1 MAAITPGDTGRNSQP
16 GTSAATNPHIDL
28 HPPSFTLLPHLLA
41 GSVFSSAKASLYR
54 WGMLCIIPAMDIITT
69 HITADFDSLA
79 AMVAAKRLYP
89 EAELVFPG
97 SQEKSVRDY
106 LAQEFRNIYEF
117 KKIKHIDLSRVR
129 RLIVVDTRQ
138 TERIGK
144 LAECLTNPNIA
155 IHLYDHHPDAP
166 GDLHGT
172 METVHPFGSTTTIFA
187 RIFQQRGILPTRDET
202 TLMALGI
209 YEDTGSFLH
218 SSTCPEDLAAASW
231 LLAHGANLDVVT
243 QFVSRELSSEQI
255 SLIGQLQQEAHAYVI
270 RGVTVVVSKLTVAE
284 YIDDFAV
291 IVQRLMVMENIDV
304 LFALASMG
312 ERTYLIA
319 RSRIPE
325 INVGMVAREFGG
337 GGHASAASATIRDMT
352 IAEAEEKLVG
362 QLHRHTRPKAIAG
375 ELMSSP
381 VIAVTPE
388 VSIDQ
393 ANRLMTR
400 YNVTVLPV
408 VKFGGSQDT
417 DKQPSGLLGMIS
429 RMVAEK
435 AIFHKLGSLPVVEY
449 MTTEIA
455 TIPESG
461 TLADIQRLIIEHRQR
476 MIPVV
481 RGEEIMGVI
490 TRTDLLSLLVN
501 DPSSLSTDLLRGD
514 ERPSVERTRNLSSV
528 MAQVLSRN
536 VIVLLREIGETA
548 ARLHCNA
555 YVAGGFVRDLL
566 LHTKNT
572 DIDIVI
578 EGDGIQF
585 AKTLAKQRQG
595 IVHPHEKFGTATVIF
610 PDQTRIDVATARLE
624 YYEHPAALPTV
635 ELSSIKLDLYRRDF
649 TINAMAVHL
658 NPERFGTLVDYFN
671 CQNDLKERRIQVLHN
686 LSFVEDPTRV
696 FRAIRFEGR
705 LDFTIT
711 RHTEKLIKNT
721 VQMNLFNRFSEP
733 RFFHELKL
741 ILSEDDPIPALRR
754 MAAFK
759 LFPFLWPDLRPNLN
773 IDRRFLHFLT
783 QAGRAISWFNLL
795 YLPEKIETWMVY
807 LLAIL
812 SRSRTKELISFC
824 HRFDI
829 PQKQRRKLIQQ
840 KTDAEKIALDMLK
853 RTLLKP
859 SEIYWLLGELDN
871 EGLLYLMTIARR
883 RYIQQAVSL
892 YVTSLRKA
900 APLVSGDEL
909 KSMGYIPG
917 PQFRAMLNH
926 LIEVQLDGEVTSHE
940 QALAFIAS
948 HYPAPPQPQV

>member
-1 MAAITPGDTGRNSQP
+1 MGYVVYN
-16 GTSAATNPHIDL
+16 
-28 HPPSFTLLPHLLA
+28 
-41 GSVFSSAKASLYR
+41 
-54 WGMLCIIPAMDIITT
+54 PAMDIITT
-69 HITADFDSLA
+69 HIGADFDSLA
-79 AMVAAKRLYP
+79 AMVAAKKLYP
-89 EAELVFPG
+89 AAELVFPG

-117 KKIKHIDLSRVR
+117 KKIKHIDLSRVQ
-129 RLIVVDTRQ
+129 RLIIVDTRQ
-138 TERIGK
+138 AERIGN
-144 LAECLTNPNIA
+144 LAQCLQNPNVIVH
-155 IHLYDHHPDAP
+155 IYDHHPNVP
-166 GDLHGT
+166 GDLRGAV
-172 METVHPFGSTTTIFA
+172 EVVQPFGSTTTLFT
-187 RIFQQRGILPTRDET
+187 RLFQEQGIVPTSEEA

-218 SSTCPEDLAAASW
+218 SSTCPEDLTAAAW

-255 SLIGQLQQEAHAYVI
+255 NLIGQLRQEATSYVI
-270 RGVTVVVSKLTVAE
+270 RGVTVVVSKLTLAE

-291 IVQRLMVMENIDV
+291 VVQRLMVMENIDV
-304 LFALASMG
+304 LFALLSMG

-325 INVGMVAREFGG
+325 INVGTIAREFGG
-337 GGHASAASATIRDMT
+337 GGHASAASATIRDLT

-362 QLHRHTRPKAIAG
+362 HLHRHIRPKAIAG

-381 VIAVTPE
+381 VINVTPE

-393 ANRLMTR
+393 ANQLMTR

-408 VKFGGSQDT
+408 VKSSGSQET
-417 DKQPSGLLGMIS
+417 GRHPAGLLGIIS

-435 AIFHKLGSLPVVEY
+435 AIFHKLGSLPVAEY

-455 TIPESG
+455 TLPESG
-461 TLADIQRLIIEHRQR
+461 TLADIQKLIIEHRQR

-481 RGEEIMGVI
+481 RGESIIGVI

-501 DPSSLSTDLLRGD
+501 DPANLSTDLLRGD

-528 MAQVLSRN
+528 MAQVLSRT
-536 VIVLLREIGETA
+536 VIVLLQEIGETA
-548 ARLHCNA
+548 AGLHCNA

-566 LHTKNT
+566 LQVKNT

-578 EGDGIQF
+578 EGDGIRF
-585 AKTLAKQRQG
+585 AKTLAEQRHG

-624 YYEHPAALPTV
+624 YYEHPAAMPTV

-649 TINAMAVHL
+649 TINAMAIHL
-658 NPERFGTLVDYFN
+658 NPDRFGTLVDYFN

-705 LDFTIT
+705 LDFSIT

-721 VQMNLFNRFSEP
+721 AQMNLFDRFSEA

-741 ILSEDDPIPALRR
+741 ILSEDDPIPSLRR

-759 LFPFLWPDLRPNLN
+759 LFPFLWPDLRPNLE
-773 IDRRFLHFLT
+773 IDRRFIHFLT
-783 QAGRAISWFNLL
+783 QAVQAISWFKLL
-795 YLPEKIETWMVY
+795 YLPDKVETWMVY
-807 LLAIL
+807 LLAIM

-824 HRFDI
+824 TRFDI
-829 PQKQRRKLIQQ
+829 PPKQRKKLIQQ
-840 KTDAEKIALDMLK
+840 KTDAEKIAFDMQK
-853 RTLLKP
+853 RPFLRP
-859 SEIYWLLGELDN
+859 SEVYWLLAELDN
-871 EGLLYLMTIARR
+871 EGLLYLMTIARK

-892 YVTSLRKA
+892 FVTTLRKVT
-900 APLVSGDEL
+900 PMVTGDEL
-909 KSMGYIPG
+909 KAMGYIPG
-917 PQFRAMLNH
+917 PLFRVIRNH
-926 LIEVQLDGEVTSHE
+926 LIEMQLDGEVSTHE
-940 QALAFIAS
+940 QALAFI
-948 HYPAPPQPQV
+948 HTTYPVTPRPT

>member
-1 MAAITPGDTGRNSQP
+1 
-16 GTSAATNPHIDL
+16 
-28 HPPSFTLLPHLLA
+28 
-41 GSVFSSAKASLYR
+41 
-54 WGMLCIIPAMDIITT
+54 MDIITT
-69 HITADFDSLA
+69 HIGADFDSLA
-79 AMVAAKRLYP
+79 AMVAAKKLYP
-89 EAELVFPG
+89 HAELVFPG

-117 KKIKHIDLSRVR
+117 KKIKHIDLSRVQ

-138 TERIGK
+138 AERIGK
-144 LAECLTNPNIA
+144 LSQCLENPHVVV
-155 IHLYDHHPDAP
+155 HLYDHHPDVA
-166 GDLHGT
+166 GDLRGAV
-172 METVHPFGSTTTIFA
+172 EIVQPLGSTTTLFV
-187 RIFQQRGILPTRDET
+187 RLFQEQGIVPTLEEA

-218 SSTCPEDLAAASW
+218 SSTCPEDLTAAAW
-231 LLAHGANLDVVT
+231 LLTHGANLDVVT

-255 SLIGQLQQEAHAYVI
+255 SLIGQLRQEASSYII
-270 RGVTVVVSKLTVAE
+270 RGVTVVVSKLILAE
-284 YIDDFAV
+284 YVDDFAV
-291 IVQRLMVMENIDV
+291 VVQRLMVMENIDV
-304 LFALASMG
+304 LFALLSMG

-325 INVGMVAREFGG
+325 INVGTIAREFGG

-362 QLHRHTRPKAIAG
+362 QLHRHIRPKAIAG

-381 VIAVTPE
+381 VIHVTPE

-393 ANRLMTR
+393 ANQLMTR

-408 VKFGGSQDT
+408 VKSSGSQEDGT
-417 DKQPSGLLGMIS
+417 HPAGLLGMIS
-429 RMVAEK
+429 RMVVEK

-455 TIPESG
+455 TLPESG
-461 TLADIQRLIIEHRQR
+461 TLADIQKLIIEHRQR

-481 RGEEIMGVI
+481 RGESIIGVI

-501 DPSSLSTDLLRGD
+501 DPANLSMDLLRGD

-536 VIVLLREIGETA
+536 VMVLLQEIGEIA
-548 ARLHCNA
+548 AGLHCNA

-566 LHTKNT
+566 LQVKNT

-578 EGDGIQF
+578 EGDGIRF
-585 AKTLAKQRQG
+585 AKALAAQRRG
-595 IVHPHEKFGTATVIF
+595 VVHPHEKFGTATVIF

-624 YYEHPAALPTV
+624 YYEHPAAMPTV

-649 TINAMAVHL
+649 TINAMAIHL
-658 NPERFGTLVDYFN
+658 NPDRFGTLVDYFN

-686 LSFVEDPTRV
+686 LSFVEDPTRI

-705 LDFTIT
+705 LDFHIT

-721 VQMNLFNRFSEP
+721 VQMNLFDRFSEA

-741 ILSEDDPIPALRR
+741 ILSEDDPTPALRR

-759 LFPFLWPDLRPNLN
+759 LFPFLWPDLRPNLE
-773 IDRRFLHFLT
+773 IDRRFVHSLA
-783 QAGRAISWFNLL
+783 QAVQAISWFKLL
-795 YLPEKIETWMVY
+795 YLPDKVETWMVY
-807 LLAIL
+807 LLAIMG
-812 SRSRTKELISFC
+812 RSRTKELISFC

-829 PQKQRRKLIQQ
+829 PSKQRKKLIAQ
-840 KTDAEKIALDMLK
+840 KTDAERIALDMQK
-853 RTLLKP
+853 RPFIKP

-871 EGLLYLMTIARR
+871 EGLLYLMTIARK

-892 YVTSLRKA
+892 FVTTLRKA
-900 APLVSGDEL
+900 TPMVTGDEL
-909 KSMGYIPG
+909 KVMGYVPG
-917 PQFRAMLNH
+917 PQFRVIRNH
-926 LIEVQLDGEVTSHE
+926 LIEMQLDGEVSTHE
-940 QALAFIAS
+940 QALAFIRS
-948 HYPAPPQPQV
+948 TYPITQRSA

>member
-1 MAAITPGDTGRNSQP
+1 
-16 GTSAATNPHIDL
+16 
-28 HPPSFTLLPHLLA
+28 
-41 GSVFSSAKASLYR
+41 
-54 WGMLCIIPAMDIITT
+54 MDIITT

-79 AMVAAKRLYP
+79 AMVAAKKLYP

-117 KKIKHIDLSRVR
+117 KKIKHIDLTRVQ

-138 TERIGK
+138 EERIGK
-144 LAECLTNPNIA
+144 LAECLNNPHIVV
-155 IHLYDHHPDAP
+155 HLYDHHPNAP
-166 GDLHGT
+166 GDLHGAQ
-172 METVHPFGSTTTIFA
+172 ETIEPLGSTTTIFT
-187 RIFQQRGILPTRDET
+187 RLFQERGIVPTPDEA

-231 LLAHGANLDVVT
+231 LLAHGANLDIVT

-255 SLIGQLQQEAHAYVI
+255 SFIGQLQQEAQSYVI
-270 RGVTVVVSKLTVAE
+270 RGVTVVISKLTTAD

-304 LFALASMG
+304 LFALLSMG

-325 INVGMVAREFGG
+325 INVGTIAREFGG
-337 GGHASAASATIRDMT
+337 GGHASAASATIRDLT
-352 IAEAEEKLVG
+352 IAEAEEQLVG
-362 QLHRHTRPKAIAG
+362 LLHRHIRPKEVAG

-381 VIAVTPE
+381 VITVTPE

-408 VKFGGSQDT
+408 VRANGGQENGMRPT
-417 DKQPSGLLGMIS
+417 GLLGMIS
-429 RMVAEK
+429 RTVAEK
-435 AIFHKLGSLPVVEY
+435 AIFHKLGSLPVVDY

-455 TIPESG
+455 TLPESG
-461 TLADIQRLIIEHRQR
+461 TLADIQRLIIENRQR
-476 MIPVV
+476 LIPVV
-481 RGEEIMGVI
+481 RGEDIVGVI
-490 TRTDLLSLLVN
+490 TRTDLLSLLIH
-501 DPSSLSTDLLRGD
+501 DPAHLSPDLLRSD
-514 ERPSVERTRNLSSV
+514 ERPSVERTRNLASV
-528 MAQVLSRN
+528 MAQVLSRE
-536 VIVLLREIGETA
+536 ITVLLREIGETA
-548 ARLHCNA
+548 AGLGCNA

-566 LHTKNT
+566 LHVRNT

-578 EGDGIQF
+578 EGDGIRF
-585 AKTLAKQRQG
+585 AKALAAQRRG

-610 PDQTRIDVATARLE
+610 PDQSRIDVASARLE
-624 YYEHPAALPTV
+624 YYEHPAAMPTV
-635 ELSSIKLDLYRRDF
+635 EHSSIKLDLYRRDF
-649 TINAMAVHL
+649 TINAMAIHL
-658 NPERFGTLVDYFN
+658 NPQRFGILVDYFN

-686 LSFVEDPTRV
+686 LSFVEDPTRI

-721 VQMNLFNRFSEP
+721 VQMNLFDRFEEP

-741 ILSEDDPIPALRR
+741 ILSETDPAPALRR

-759 LFPFLWPDLRPNLN
+759 LFPFLWPDLRPNLK

-783 QAGRAISWFNLL
+783 QAGQAVSWFRLL
-795 YLPEKIETWMVY
+795 YLPDKLETWMVY
-807 LLAIL
+807 LLAIM
-812 SRSRTKELISFC
+812 SRSRTKELIAFC
-824 HRFDI
+824 TRFGI
-829 PQKQRRKLIQQ
+829 PPKQRKKLILQ
-840 KTDAEKIALDMLK
+840 KTEGERIALEMQK
-853 RTLLKP
+853 RPFLKP
-859 SEIYWLLGELDN
+859 SETYWLLSVLDI
-871 EGLLYLMTIARR
+871 EGLLYLMTIARK

-892 YVTSLRKA
+892 YVTTLRRA
-900 APLVSGDEL
+900 TPLVGGDEL
-909 KSMGYIPG
+909 KALGYIPG
-917 PQFRAMLNH
+917 PQFRAIRNH
-926 LIEVQLDGEVTSHE
+926 LIEMQLDGEVTSHD
-940 QALAFIAS
+940 QALAFIRTTYPVAS
-948 HYPAPPQPQV
+948 QPRR

>member
-1 MAAITPGDTGRNSQP
+1 
-16 GTSAATNPHIDL
+16 
-28 HPPSFTLLPHLLA
+28 
-41 GSVFSSAKASLYR
+41 
-54 WGMLCIIPAMDIITT
+54 MDIITT
-69 HITADFDSLA
+69 HIGADFDSLA

-117 KKIKHIDLSRVR
+117 KKIKHIDLSRVQ

-138 TERIGK
+138 AERIGK
-144 LAECLTNPNIA
+144 LAECLNNPNLIV
-155 IHLYDHHPDAP
+155 HLYDHHPNAP
-166 GDLHGT
+166 GDLHGAL
-172 METVHPFGSTTTIFA
+172 ETVAPFGSTTTIFT
-187 RIFQQRGILPTRDET
+187 RIFQEQNIVPTPEET

-218 SSTCPEDLAAASW
+218 SSTCPEDLTAASW

-255 SLIGQLQQEAHAYVI
+255 SLIGQLQQEAHTYVI
-270 RGVTVVVSKLTVAE
+270 CGVTVVISKLTVPD
-284 YIDDFAV
+284 YINDFAV

-304 LFALASMG
+304 LFALISMG

-325 INVGMVAREFGG
+325 INVGTIVREFGG
-337 GGHASAASATIRDMT
+337 GGHASAASATIRDLT
-352 IAEAEEKLVG
+352 IAEAEEQLVG
-362 QLHRHTRPKAIAG
+362 LLHRHIRPKAIAG

-381 VIAVTPE
+381 VIAVTPDL
-388 VSIDQ
+388 SIDQ

-408 VKFGGSQDT
+408 VRTNGGQENVSP
-417 DKQPSGLLGMIS
+417 PSGFLGMIS

-435 AIFHKLGSLPVVEY
+435 AIFHKLGSLPVADY

-455 TIPESG
+455 TLPESG
-461 TLADIQRLIIEHRQR
+461 TLADIQKLIIENRQR
-476 MIPVV
+476 LIPVV
-481 RGEEIMGVI
+481 RGEAIVGVI

-501 DPSSLSTDLLRGD
+501 DPAHLSTDLLRED

-528 MAQVLSRN
+528 MAQVLPRA
-536 VIVLLREIGETA
+536 ITVLLREIGETA
-548 ARLHCNA
+548 AALGCNA

-566 LHTKNT
+566 LHVKNT

-578 EGDGIQF
+578 EGDGILF
-585 AKTLAKQRQG
+585 AKALAEQRHG
-595 IVHPHEKFGTATVIF
+595 IVHPHEKFGTATVLF

-624 YYEHPAALPTV
+624 YYEYPAAMPTV
-635 ELSSIKLDLYRRDF
+635 EHSSIKLDLYRRDF
-649 TINAMAVHL
+649 TINAMAIHL
-658 NPERFGTLVDYFN
+658 NPTQFGTLVDYFN

-686 LSFVEDPTRV
+686 LSFVEDPTRI

-721 VQMNLFNRFSEP
+721 VQMNLFDRFEEP

-741 ILSEDDPIPALRR
+741 ILSEDDPIPALKR
-754 MAAFK
+754 MASFK
-759 LFPFLWPDLRPNLN
+759 LFPFLWPDLRPNLE

-783 QAGRAISWFNLL
+783 QASQAISWFKLL

-807 LLAIL
+807 LLAIM
-812 SRSRTKELISFC
+812 SRSRTKELIAFC
-824 HRFDI
+824 HRFNI
-829 PQKQRRKLIQQ
+829 PPKLRKKLILQ
-840 KTDAEKIALDMLK
+840 KTEGERIAQEMQK
-853 RTLLKP
+853 RPFLKP
-859 SEIYWLLGELDN
+859 SETYWLLSELDN
-871 EGLLYLMTIARR
+871 EGLLYLMTIARK

-892 YVTSLRKA
+892 FVTALRKVM
-900 APLVSGDEL
+900 PLVGGDEL
-909 KSMGYIPG
+909 KAMGYIPG
-917 PQFRAMLNH
+917 PQFRAIHNH
-926 LIEVQLDGEVTSHE
+926 LIEMQLDGEITTHE
-940 QALAFIAS
+940 QALAFIRS
-948 HYPAPPQPQV
+948 SYPVTSQPLR